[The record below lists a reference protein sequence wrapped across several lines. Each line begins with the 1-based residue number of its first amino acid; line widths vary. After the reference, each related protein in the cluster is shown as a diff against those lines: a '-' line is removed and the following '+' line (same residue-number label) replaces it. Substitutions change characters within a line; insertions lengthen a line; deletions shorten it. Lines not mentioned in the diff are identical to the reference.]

1 MSVIEV
7 HQEVGVALVTLN
19 RPDAHNALNRA
30 LSEAIIAT
38 FADLAVDEEVRAIV
52 LTGSGRAFCA
62 GVDLKALTDEPELLS
77 SGLGLGPESPIVVAL
92 EQCPQPIIGA
102 VNGAAVTGGFE
113 LALACD
119 YLVASEH
126 ARFADTH
133 ARVGIL
139 PGWGLS
145 QKLSRIIGINR
156 AREMSLTGNFID
168 AERAEAWGLVN
179 RVCAADSLL
188 DEALASAAQ
197 IADAD
202 PKAVFAL
209 KALMND
215 GVKQTL
221 GDALV
226 LEGERGNAFAKTV
239 DYSQMSARLA
249 ALRQRA
255 AKQ

>member
-1 MSVIEV
+1 VIICMPV
-7 HQEVGVALVTLN
+7 STRGL
-19 RPDAHNALNRA
+19 
-30 LSEAIIAT
+30 
-38 FADLAVDEEVRAIV
+38 
-52 LTGSGRAFCA
+52 LTPTPAWAFC
-62 GVDLKALTDEPELLS
+62 
-77 SGLGLGPESPIVVAL
+77 
-92 EQCPQPIIGA
+92 
-102 VNGAAVTGGFE
+102 
-113 LALACD
+113 
-119 YLVASEH
+119 
-126 ARFADTH
+126 
-133 ARVGIL
+133 

-215 GVKQTL
+215 GVKESL
-221 GDALV
+221 GNALV

>member
-1 MSVIEV
+1 
-7 HQEVGVALVTLN
+7 
-19 RPDAHNALNRA
+19 
-30 LSEAIIAT
+30 
-38 FADLAVDEEVRAIV
+38 
-52 LTGSGRAFCA
+52 
-62 GVDLKALTDEPELLS
+62 
-77 SGLGLGPESPIVVAL
+77 
-92 EQCPQPIIGA
+92 
-102 VNGAAVTGGFE
+102 
-113 LALACD
+113 
-119 YLVASEH
+119 
-126 ARFADTH
+126 
-133 ARVGIL
+133 VGIL

-215 GVKQTL
+215 GVKESL
-221 GDALV
+221 GNALV

-249 ALRQRA
+249 TLRQRA

>member
-1 MSVIEV
+1 
-7 HQEVGVALVTLN
+7 
-19 RPDAHNALNRA
+19 
-30 LSEAIIAT
+30 
-38 FADLAVDEEVRAIV
+38 
-52 LTGSGRAFCA
+52 
-62 GVDLKALTDEPELLS
+62 
-77 SGLGLGPESPIVVAL
+77 
-92 EQCPQPIIGA
+92 
-102 VNGAAVTGGFE
+102 
-113 LALACD
+113 
-119 YLVASEH
+119 
-126 ARFADTH
+126 
-133 ARVGIL
+133 VGIL

-215 GVKQTL
+215 GVKETL
-221 GDALV
+221 GNALV

-239 DYSQMSARLA
+239 DYSQMSDRLA

-255 AKQ
+255 SKQ

>member
-1 MSVIEV
+1 
-7 HQEVGVALVTLN
+7 
-19 RPDAHNALNRA
+19 
-30 LSEAIIAT
+30 
-38 FADLAVDEEVRAIV
+38 
-52 LTGSGRAFCA
+52 
-62 GVDLKALTDEPELLS
+62 
-77 SGLGLGPESPIVVAL
+77 
-92 EQCPQPIIGA
+92 
-102 VNGAAVTGGFE
+102 
-113 LALACD
+113 
-119 YLVASEH
+119 
-126 ARFADTH
+126 
-133 ARVGIL
+133 VGIL

-221 GDALV
+221 GDALA

-249 ALRQRA
+249 ALRKRA

>member
-1 MSVIEV
+1 MSVITV
-7 HQEVGVALVTLN
+7 HEEAGVALVTLN
-19 RPDAHNALNRA
+19 RPEANNALNRD
-30 LSEAIIAT
+30 LSEAIINT
-38 FADLAVDEEVRAIV
+38 FTDLAASDSVRAIV

-77 SGLGLGPESPIVVAL
+77 SGLGLGPSSPIVVAL
-92 EQCPQPIIGA
+92 EQCRQPIIGA

-119 YLVASEH
+119 FLFASDQ

-168 AERAEAWGLVN
+168 AHRAEAWGLVN
-179 RVCAADSLL
+179 RVCKPEQVV
-188 DEALASAAQ
+188 DEALACAAQ
-197 IADAD
+197 MADSD

-221 GDALV
+221 GDALE

-239 DYSQMSARLA
+239 DYSQMGERLA